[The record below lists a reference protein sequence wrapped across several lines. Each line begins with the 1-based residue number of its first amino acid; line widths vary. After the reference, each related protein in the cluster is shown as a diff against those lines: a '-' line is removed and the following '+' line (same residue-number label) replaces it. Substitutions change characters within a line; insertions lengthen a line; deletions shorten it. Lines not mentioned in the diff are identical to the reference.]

1 MSAPSEIQTLRNRS
15 SVGWLRERDIDLLLC
30 SELHAA
36 GALRDHFASHWSD
49 GRVEFAGAW
58 VSHTEINGESDLVV
72 EFQNGE
78 THCILFVENKI
89 AAEFQPD
96 QAKRYAERAIRWR
109 RHANVEVKT
118 ALLCP
123 RDYLLRPSSELFD
136 LSITYEDLIELLRA
150 SRDDRSVFL
159 ARTLSEGILSYR
171 RGYVAVPDQ
180 AVTSV
185 WEAIWYTA
193 SKDYPYLNMEKPS
206 AKPGKSTWIYFRRPS
221 GFKEAD
227 TIRCVIVYKASRG
240 QVDLQF
246 KSMPPSK
253 LESLLV
259 NLIEPDMSVVKASK
273 SASVR
278 ISVPALE
285 FSTSAE
291 PQKEAIHSGLRQVER
306 LRRFFLENSIGERLG
321 SSQPI

>member
-1 MSAPSEIQTLRNRS
+1 MNAPPEIQTLRNRS
-15 SVGWLRERDIDLLLC
+15 SAGWLRERDIDLLLC

-36 GALRDHFASHWSD
+36 GALRDHFASHWHD
-49 GRVEFAGAW
+49 GRVKFVGAW

-89 AAEFQPD
+89 AAYFQPD
-96 QAKRYAERAIRWR
+96 QAKRYAERAARWC

-118 ALLCP
+118 ALVCP
-123 RDYLLRPSSELFD
+123 RDYMLRPSSELFD
-136 LSITYEDLIELLRA
+136 LTISYEDLIETLRA
-150 SRDDRSVFL
+150 SHDERSVFL
-159 ARTLSEGILSYR
+159 ARALWEGIVSYR
-171 RGYVAVPDQ
+171 RGYVAIPDE

-185 WEAIWYTA
+185 WEAIWYAA
-193 SKDYPYLNMEKPS
+193 SDDYPYLNMEKPS
-206 AKPGKSTWIYFRRPS
+206 AKPGKSTWIYFRRPI

-227 TIRCVIVYKASRG
+227 TKRCVIVYKASRG

-246 KSMPPSK
+246 NSMPPSK

-259 NLIEPDMSVVKASK
+259 GLMEPDMSVVKASK

-278 ISVPALE
+278 IPVPVLE
-285 FSTSAE
+285 FSASAE
-291 PQKEAIHSGLRQVER
+291 PQKEAIHNGLRQAER
-306 LRRFFLENSIGERLG
+306 LRRFFLENGIGDRLG
-321 SSQPI
+321 SSQTM